1 MKISLANLSDLEPI
15 STLIKSCTAHLIEN
29 GIFQWNNNYPSEN
42 ILKGDIELQQLYKIK
57 VNQVIIGCIV
67 LTEIEDEVYK
77 KVKWLT
83 KSENNLYVHRLAIH
97 PNFQG
102 RGYAQKLMDFAE
114 AYAITNNYVSIRL
127 DTFSKN
133 SRNQKFYEQR
143 SYTKLGPIFIPSQS
157 EHPFYCYEKILNV

>member
-143 SYTKLGPIFIPSQS
+143 SYTKLESIFLPNQS
-157 EHPFYCYEKILNV
+157 ENPFYCYEKILNV